1 MDLLVDERMR
11 RASVTRLVLTDN
23 DGTLTDGTVLL
34 SASGE
39 TAKRYSLRD
48 GHGVEL
54 LREAGIDTAII
65 SREQCAVAQRR
76 AEKLRMSH
84 VFLGVRDKR
93 AVLPEVLA
101 MTGLSL
107 REVAYIGDD
116 LNDLSIMQVIA
127 EEGLCAAPADAH
139 PRIAA
144 ISHYVCE
151 KPGGYGAFREFA
163 EWLLALRA
171 EAKTA
176 FARGR

>member
-1 MDLLVDERMR
+1 MDLLVDERTR
-11 RASVTRLVLTDN
+11 RAGATRLVLTDN

-54 LREAGIDTAII
+54 LREAGIATAMI
-65 SREQCAVAQRR
+65 SREQCPVARRR
-76 AEKLRMSH
+76 AEKLRMPH
-84 VFLGVRDKR
+84 VFLGVFDKR
-93 AVLPEVLA
+93 AALPEVLA
-101 MTGLSL
+101 AAGVSL
-107 REVAYIGDD
+107 AEVAYIGDD
-116 LNDLSIMQVIA
+116 LNDLSIMQAIA

-144 ISHYVCE
+144 VCHYVCE
-151 KPGGYGAFREFA
+151 KPGGDGAFREFA
-163 EWLLALRA
+163 EWLLARRA

-176 FARGR
+176 FARGQ

>member
-1 MDLLVDERMR
+1 MDVLVDERTR
-11 RASVTRLVLTDN
+11 RAGATRLVLTDN
-23 DGTLTDGTVLL
+23 DGTLTDGTVML

-54 LREAGIDTAII
+54 LREAGIATAMI
-65 SREQCAVAQRR
+65 SREQCQVAQRR
-76 AEKLRMSH
+76 AEKLRLPH

-93 AVLPEVLA
+93 AALPEVLA
-101 MTGLSL
+101 MTGVSL
-107 REVAYIGDD
+107 GQVAYIGDD
-116 LNDLSIMQVIA
+116 LNDLSIMQAIA

-144 ISHYVCE
+144 ICHYVCE

-171 EAKTA
+171 EASTA

>member
-1 MDLLVDERMR
+1 MDVLVDELER
-11 RASVTRLVLTDN
+11 RAGAIRLVLTDN

-54 LREAGIDTAII
+54 LRGAGIATSII
-65 SREQCAVAQRR
+65 SREQCPVAQRR
-76 AEKLRMSH
+76 AEKLRMTH
-84 VFLGVRDKR
+84 VFLGVQDKR
-93 AVLPEVLA
+93 SALPEVLA
-101 MTGLSL
+101 KTGVSL
-107 REVAYIGDD
+107 HQVAYIGDD
-116 LNDLSIMQVIA
+116 LNDLSIMQAIA

-139 PRIAA
+139 RRIAA
-144 ISHYVCE
+144 ICHYVCE

-171 EAKTA
+171 EA
-176 FARGR
+176 